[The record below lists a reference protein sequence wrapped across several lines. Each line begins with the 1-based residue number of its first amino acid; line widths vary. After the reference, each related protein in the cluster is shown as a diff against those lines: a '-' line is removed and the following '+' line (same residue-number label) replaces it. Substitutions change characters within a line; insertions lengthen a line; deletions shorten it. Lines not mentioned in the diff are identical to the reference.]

1 MIAVERLIL
10 QERLENFHT
19 ILDNYAI
26 IC

>member
-19 ILDNYAI
+19 ILDI
-26 IC
+26 ITII